1 MEQWRD
7 DSSGS
12 RDLAK
17 YTMAVT
23 VTLTEVQAHRIR
35 RYEQFGLVKP
45 RRTGGRQRLF
55 SDMQVALIREI
66 SRLEGRGVNLEGVR
80 VILAMREGDEA

>member
-1 MEQWRD
+1 MEQWVD
-7 DSSGS
+7 DSSGNQ
-12 RDLAK
+12 DLAK

-45 RRTGGRQRLF
+45 SRTGGRQRLF
-55 SDMQVALIREI
+55 SDMEVALIREI

-80 VILAMREGDEA
+80 VILAMREGEEV

>member
-1 MEQWRD
+1 MEQWVD
-7 DSSGS
+7 DSSGN

-45 RRTGGRQRLF
+45 CRTEGRQRLF

-66 SRLEGRGVNLEGVR
+66 SQLEGRGVNLEGVR
-80 VILAMREGDEA
+80 VILAMREGEEV

>member
-1 MEQWRD
+1 MEKWAD
-7 DSSGS
+7 DSSINQ
-12 RDLAK
+12 DLAK

-45 RRTGGRQRLF
+45 LRTEGRQRLF
-55 SDMQVALIREI
+55 SDVHVALIREI

-80 VILAMREGDEA
+80 VILAMREGEEV